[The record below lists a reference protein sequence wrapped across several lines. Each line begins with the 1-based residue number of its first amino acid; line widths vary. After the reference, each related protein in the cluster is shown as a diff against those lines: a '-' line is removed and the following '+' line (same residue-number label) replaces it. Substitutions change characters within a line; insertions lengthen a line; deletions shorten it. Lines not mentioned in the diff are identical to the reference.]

1 MTICEKVYMKSK
13 KHYTVEIKGLRKSR
27 FNEESKKKTKTKV
40 RCRGKKEPVPP
51 KNYRRMCMFLTRPKT
66 SQHNKGAIL
75 PRSRPL
81 CWQERM

>member
-13 KHYTVEIKGLRKSR
+13 KHYSVEIEGLRKSR

-40 RCRGKKEPVPP
+40 RCRGKKEPVAS

-66 SQHNKGAIL
+66 SQHSQGAIL
-75 PRSRPL
+75 PKSRPL